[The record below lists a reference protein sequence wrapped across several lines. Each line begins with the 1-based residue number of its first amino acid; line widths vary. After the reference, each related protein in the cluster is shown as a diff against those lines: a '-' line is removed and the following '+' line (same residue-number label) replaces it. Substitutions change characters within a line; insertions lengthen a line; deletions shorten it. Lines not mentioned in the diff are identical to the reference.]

1 MKSSAL
7 IDLFHI
13 QEEAFLLFLFWQIE
27 QNLQSGIRHTYLHG
41 TMFGTHDDNW
51 ADLSVEWK
59 NRFMG
64 DA

>member
-13 QEEAFLLFLFWQIE
+13 RGEAFFLFQIWQIW
-27 QNLQSGIRHTYLHG
+27 QNLQSGIRYTYLHN
-41 TMFGTHDDNW
+41 TIFGTHDVNR

-64 DA
+64 EA